1 MEYPVTNEGHDKPE
15 SAPPARQSINGWDA
29 AFVDSLF
36 AQWTVDPESVDPAW
50 RQFFAGF
57 ELGLARPVPASKSA
71 STGDARSSTTPA
83 TSNDLATSHDAKTQ
97 WSAQGKVDV
106 LIHRYREFGHLA
118 AQLDPLGTTRPFPD
132 VLTLES
138 AGLGDEHLGMMFSA
152 GSLPIASPAMLS
164 DIVAQLEQTYCGHSG
179 VEYQH
184 ITNLEQRQW
193 VERRIE
199 QARGKPAFTPEQQRH
214 ILQRLVDS
222 DAFESFLAMRY
233 VGKKRFGL
241 EGADTIIPM
250 LDQLIETGATLGARE
265 FCFAFAHRGRVNL
278 LTNVVGKKYEQV
290 LTEFEETWTASF
302 SQGGGD
308 VKYHQ
313 GYSSKRKTAAGSVQL
328 SASPNASHL
337 EFVNGIV
344 LGRTRAKQDL
354 RDDSDRREVIPVLV
368 HGDSSFPG
376 QGSVSECFNFMKLS
390 GYDVGGAL
398 HVIINNQVG
407 FTTNPENTFGGQ
419 YCSDLAKAYD
429 VPIFHVNGDDPEACV
444 WAMQTATEFRQDFG
458 RDALVELWC
467 YRKNGHNETDEPSF
481 TQPMLYRRVR
491 NHVPVAKTYSER
503 LISQG
508 VISAEDAQGLIQKI
522 YDRMDAAQT
531 AVKAKPVFPAVA
543 GFQGRWKEFGNP
555 YHNEK
560 TETGVALATLVKICS
575 VISSIPDH
583 ITPHRT
589 IARTIAARMN
599 FDTDTKIDWAT
610 AELMAYG
617 SLLIDGSTVRISGQD
632 VERGTFSHRHA
643 LVFCQDTGGRWSPLE
658 NLGKFQ
664 IWNSPLT
671 ENAVVGFELGYAQ
684 TDPNALVIWEAQ
696 FGDFANGAQVI
707 FDQFLTSGEV
717 KWDRAS
723 GLVLLLPHGYEGQ
736 GPEHSSARLERFL
749 QMSAGNNFEAVYPS
763 TTAQLFHVLR
773 RQVKRNFRKPL
784 VVMTPKSMLRLP
796 AAQSVGSDFVQ
807 GHFQCVLDDPNAQKA
822 PLISRVYFCSGK
834 YFHELCAQ
842 REIVGDHNCAFVRI
856 EQLAPF
862 PAEEVEAILKKYR
875 DAEMHWV
882 QEEPR
887 NMGAYRFVQAQM
899 MDCFGVNPKYVG
911 RPDSATPAV
920 GSTKAHEKQA
930 HTLFVQVFPSM
941 STDKLESTPKESAAK
956 SNDVSAGQK
965 TDTPKV
971 DLVAHEG
978 ENKNSKTKES
988 KSSSGRKPATNKR

>member
-1 MEYPVTNEGHDKPE
+1 MTNDGHDKLE
-15 SAPPARQSINGWDA
+15 SSSPARQSINGWDA

-36 AQWTVDPESVDPAW
+36 AQWSRDPESVDPAW

-57 ELGLARPVPASKSA
+57 ELGLARPVPAPKGIAAGATAVVGSSA
-71 STGDARSSTTPA
+71 TSA
-83 TSNDLATSHDAKTQ
+83 TSNASTADAPSG
-97 WSAQGKVDV
+97 WEAQGNVDV

-152 GSLPIASPAMLS
+152 GSVPIASPAALG
-164 DIVAQLEQTYCGHSG
+164 DIIAQLEQTYCGHTG
-179 VEYQH
+179 VEFVH

-193 VERRIE
+193 IERRVE
-199 QARGKPAFTPEQQRH
+199 QSRGKPNFSQEQQRH

-302 SQGGGD
+302 SEGGGD

-313 GYSSKRKTAAGSVQL
+313 GYSSDRKTASGMVHL
-328 SASPNASHL
+328 TASSNASHL

-354 RDDSDRREVIPVLV
+354 RADNERREVIPVLV

-376 QGSVSECFNFMKLS
+376 QGSVSECFNFMKLT

-444 WAMQTATEFRQDFG
+444 WAMQTATEFRQAFG

-491 NHVPVAKTYSER
+491 EHVPVAATYRDR
-503 LISQG
+503 LIAQG
-508 VISAEDAQGLIQKI
+508 VLSAEDAEGLVKKI

-531 AVKAKPVFPAVA
+531 AVKAKPVFPGIPA
-543 GFQGRWKEFGNP
+543 FQGRWKGLDNS
-555 YHNEK
+555 YHNENF
-560 TETGVALATLVKICS
+560 ETGVALSTLVKIGS
-575 VISSIPDH
+575 VISTIPDH

-589 IARTIAARMN
+589 IARTIAGRSHI
-599 FDTDTKIDWAT
+599 DTDAKIDWAT
-610 AELMAYG
+610 AELLAYG

-643 LVFCQDTGGRWSPLE
+643 VVISQDTGGRFSPLE
-658 NLGKFQ
+658 TLGKFE

-671 ENAVVGFELGYAQ
+671 ENAIVGFELGYSQ

-707 FDQFLTSGEV
+707 FDQFMTSGEV
-717 KWDRAS
+717 KWHRAA

-749 QMSAGNNFEAVYPS
+749 QMAAGENFEAVYPS

-773 RQVKRNFRKPL
+773 RQLKRNFRKPL
-784 VVMTPKSMLRLP
+784 VVMTPKSMLRLS

-807 GHFQCVLDDPNAQKA
+807 GHFQRVIDDPDTQKA
-822 PLISRVYFCSGK
+822 PLISRVYFCTGK
-834 YFHELCAQ
+834 YFHELVAQ
-842 REIVGDHNCAFVRI
+842 REIVADHSCAFVRI

-875 DAEMHWV
+875 GAEMHWV

-887 NMGAYRFVQAQM
+887 NIGAYRFVQAQM
-899 MDCFGVNPKYVG
+899 LDLFGVNPKYVG

-930 HTLFVQVFPSM
+930 HALLVQVFPSM
-941 STDKLESTPKESAAK
+941 ATEKKESAATSAK
-956 SNDVSAGQK
+956 SNPLPS
-965 TDTPKV
+965 
-971 DLVAHEG
+971 EG
-978 ENKNSKTKES
+978 ENQNGKVKES
-988 KSSSGRKPATNKR
+988 KSTSGRKPAANKR

>member
-1 MEYPVTNEGHDKPE
+1 MTKEGHDKPE
-15 SAPPARQSINGWDA
+15 FAPPARQSINGWDA

-36 AQWTVDPESVDPAW
+36 AQWNCDPESVDPEW
-50 RQFFAGF
+50 QQFFAGF
-57 ELGLARPVPASKSA
+57 ELGLARPAPTQESSDAEPTPRGASNS
-71 STGDARSSTTPA
+71 DAPIPSGW
-83 TSNDLATSHDAKTQ
+83 Q
-97 WSAQGKVDV
+97 AQSKVDT

-118 AQLDPLGTTRPFPD
+118 AQLDPLATTRPFPD

-138 AGLGDEHLGMMFSA
+138 AGLGDEHLGMIFSA
-152 GSLPIASPAMLS
+152 GSLPIASPSTLG
-164 DIVAQLEQTYCGHSG
+164 DIIAQLEQTYCGHCG
-179 VEYQH
+179 IEYLH
-184 ITNLEQRQW
+184 ITNLEQREW
-193 VERRIE
+193 IERRVE
-199 QARGKPAFTPEQQRH
+199 QSRGKPNFSSEQQRH
-214 ILQRLVDS
+214 ILRRLVDS
-222 DAFESFLAMRY
+222 DAFEAFLAMRY

-250 LDQLIETGATLGARE
+250 LDQLIESAAQQGARE

-278 LTNVVGKKYEQV
+278 LTNVIGKKYEQV

-302 SQGGGD
+302 AQGGGD

-313 GYSSKRKTAAGSVQL
+313 GYSSERTTSSGPVHVTAS
-328 SASPNASHL
+328 SNASHL

-354 RDDSDRREVIPVLV
+354 RSDSEHREVVPVLV

-376 QGSVSECFNFMKLS
+376 QGSVSECFNFMKLE

-407 FTTNPENTFGGQ
+407 FTTNPANTFGGQ

-444 WAMQTATEFRQDFG
+444 WATQTATDFRQAFG
-458 RDALVELWC
+458 RDALLELWC

-481 TQPMLYRRVR
+481 TQPLLYRRVR
-491 NHVPVAKTYSER
+491 DHVPVAVTYRDR
-503 LISQG
+503 LIAQG
-508 VISAEDAQGLIQKI
+508 VISAQDAEALVQSV

-531 AVKAKPVFPAVA
+531 AVKSKPVFPAIPA
-543 GFQGRWKEFGNP
+543 FQGLWKKFDHP
-555 YHNEK
+555 YHGENV
-560 TETGVALATLVKICS
+560 ETGVALATLVKIGS
-575 VISSIPDH
+575 VLSNTPDH

-589 IARTIAARMN
+589 IARTIAGRAN
-599 FDTDTKIDWAT
+599 IDPDAKIDWAT
-610 AELMAYG
+610 AELLAYG
-617 SLLIDGSTVRISGQD
+617 SLLLEGSTVRISGQD

-643 LVFCQDTGGRWSPLE
+643 VVICQETGGRHNPLAA
-658 NLGKFQ
+658 LGRFE
-664 IWNSPLT
+664 ICNSPLT
-671 ENAVVGFELGYAQ
+671 ENAIVGFELGYSQ

-717 KWDRAS
+717 KWNRAA

-749 QMSAGNNFEAVYPS
+749 QMAAGDNFDAVYPS

-773 RQVKRNFRKPL
+773 RQMKRNFRKPL

-807 GHFQCVLDDPNAQKA
+807 GHFQRVIDDPDAQKA
-822 PLISRVYFCSGK
+822 PLISRVYFCTGK
-834 YFHELCAQ
+834 YFHELRAQ
-842 REIVGDHNCAFVRI
+842 RDAVGDHNCAFVRI

-875 DAEMHWV
+875 GAEMHWV

-887 NMGAYRFVQAQM
+887 NMGAYRFIQAQM
-899 MDCFGVNPKYVG
+899 MDLFGVNPKYVG

-930 HTLFVQVFPSM
+930 HALLVQVFPSM
-941 STDKLESTPKESAAK
+941 SAE
-956 SNDVSAGQK
+956 
-965 TDTPKV
+965 KV
-971 DLVAHEG
+971 DKADKSEDAT
-978 ENKNSKTKES
+978 NKSANESSDEKPSSTVDISSKNAG
-988 KSSSGRKPATNKR
+988 GRKPTANKR